1 MQKFLDITKP
11 NSKSILEEMKVKDE
25 YILLQKIEENPVKII
40 KSDYEKGSH
49 STYTM
54 KIINPKSG
62 YAYRGENFLNY
73 HIKERGDIVF
83 SGMKIKLK
91 NKPMYG
97 IFLFNMFLKLHSE
110 EKILTAKQIKPWVNR
125 LLVAKNF
132 QPIVDDFSILTYLD
146 EVNKVIYIDTEKA
159 HEVTEKER
167 SITFYDNQK
176 VFYERNGY
184 TLLDIKERPKSN
196 KLFMSYVSTR
206 YERKV
211 EI

>member
-62 YAYRGENFLNY
+62 YVYKGENFLNY

-167 SITFYDNQK
+167 SITFYDNRK
-176 VFYERNGY
+176 VFYEKM
-184 TLLDIKERPKSN
+184 DI
-196 KLFMSYVSTR
+196 LY
-206 YERKV
+206 
-211 EI
+211 

>member
-1 MQKFLDITKP
+1 MKKHLDITKP
-11 NSKSILEEMKVKDE
+11 NSRSILENMEVKDE

-83 SGMKIKLK
+83 SGMKMKLK

-97 IFLFNMFLKLHSE
+97 IFL
-110 EKILTAKQIKPWVNR
+110 
-125 LLVAKNF
+125 
-132 QPIVDDFSILTYLD
+132 VDEFSILTYLD
-146 EVNKVIYIDTEKA
+146 EVKKIIYIDRKKA

-167 SITFYDNQK
+167 SITFYDNRK
-176 VFYERNGY
+176 VFYESNGY
-184 TLLDIKERPKSN
+184 TLLDMKERPKN
-196 KLFMSYVSTR
+196 KKLFMSYVSTR
-206 YERKV
+206 YER
-211 EI
+211 